1 MPPRKVHF
9 TKTWSSKHKLK
20 RVWTSLVIMFKL
32 PQKSARFVFVKKAHT
47 VELSFT
53 IFDLKVKV
61 KCGQVWW
68 PILWIFALHL
78 THPNAHTHYE
88 HTHTH
93 CEHTPGAVGSYL
105 CCGAR
110 GAVGDLAQGSHLSR
124 GIEGGESAVHSLPH
138 RHLGY
143 KSDSLYITPR
153 LPICSKYVHWSL
165 FIWIKA

>member
-78 THPNAHTHYE
+78 THPNAHTHHE
-88 HTHTH
+88 HTQILNTH
-93 CEHTPGAVGSYL
+93 EHTQIHTVNTHTEQWAAIYAAAPGEQIGTLLKGLTSVVVLKVERA
-105 CCGAR
+105 
-110 GAVGDLAQGSHLSR
+110 
-124 GIEGGESAVHSLPH
+124 
-138 RHLGY
+138 
-143 KSDSLYITPR
+143 LYIPPPTFG
-153 LPICSKYVHWSL
+153 L
-165 FIWIKA
+165 